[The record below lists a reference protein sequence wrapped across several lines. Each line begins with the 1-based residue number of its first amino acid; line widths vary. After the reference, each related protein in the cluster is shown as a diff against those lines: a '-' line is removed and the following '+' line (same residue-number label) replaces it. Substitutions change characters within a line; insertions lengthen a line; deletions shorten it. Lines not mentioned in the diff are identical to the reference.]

1 MLNLF
6 QKYRRTPS
14 SSQRDLR
21 QQFKDYFFAQ
31 SEHAWISENKLTR
44 GHFETL
50 FDRLPSALL
59 ANFMRHPLFFVT
71 SKTYQFEGAS
81 RFQMKNTVVVFP
93 VYEELLAK
101 KSLEAVAFLAHE
113 LALVIYDLDEQS
125 EKDPLMAEVEA
136 DKFVCD
142 IGLAD
147 ELESLLLSMDESAEK
162 RLRLTYLTFQA
173 FGVN

>member
-6 QKYRRTPS
+6 QKYRRTPN
-14 SSQRDLR
+14 SSQRELR
-21 QQFKDYFFAQ
+21 IQFKDYFFSQ
-31 SEHAWISENKLTR
+31 SDHHWISENKNTR
-44 GHFETL
+44 SHFETL
-50 FDRLPSALL
+50 FDRLPASLL

-71 SKTYQFEGAS
+71 AKTFQFEGAS
-81 RFQMKNTVVVFP
+81 RYQMKNTVVIFP
-93 VYEELLAK
+93 VYESILAK
-101 KSLEAVAFLAHE
+101 KGLEAVAFLAHE
-113 LALVIYDLDEQS
+113 LALVIYELDVES

-147 ELESLLLSMDESAEK
+147 ELETLLLSMDESAEK

-173 FGVN
+173 FGIS

>member
-6 QKYRRTPS
+6 QKYRKTPN
-14 SSQRDLR
+14 SSQKELR
-21 QQFKDYFFAQ
+21 KQFKDYFFSQ
-31 SEHAWISENKLTR
+31 DEHSWISAQKTTR
-44 GHFETL
+44 AHFETL

-71 SKTYQFEGAS
+71 AKTYKFEGAA

-93 VYEELLAK
+93 VYEALLTQK
-101 KSLEAVAFLAHE
+101 GLEAVAFLAHE
-113 LALVIYDLDEQS
+113 LALVIYELDEQS

-147 ELESLLLSMDESAEK
+147 ELETLLLSMDESAEK

-173 FGVN
+173 FGIN